1 MTPYFLEVPTSADVV
16 IFITK
21 FYNKHNTGLC
31 VPSSSGSVANVTLRG
46 RFDLPSLSATVLPP
60 IGSNEF
66 DWKQCGDGG
75 GGGGGEVGRWRWK
88 WWGCGVF

>member
-66 DWKQCGDGG
+66 DWKQW
-75 GGGGGEVGRWRWK
+75 VAMAR
-88 WWGCGVF
+88 